1 MGISL
6 KELLLAALFA
16 GLTAVGAFIRI
27 PFPVVPLTLHMFV
40 VFLAGLY
47 LGPKV
52 GMFSQWA
59 YLLLGLSGVPVF
71 SGGGGVS
78 YVLSPTFGY
87 LLSYPFAAWIAGRIA
102 YGGPPTL
109 MRNLRAS
116 LSALL
121 LVYLLGTLVL
131 SLNLNFI
138 AGKDVSP
145 VRAIQ
150 IAVLPFIVPDML
162 KALAAS
168 LLALRLRAANG
179 AGRP

>member
-1 MGISL
+1 
-6 KELLLAALFA
+6 
-16 GLTAVGAFIRI
+16 
-27 PFPVVPLTLHMFV
+27 
-40 VFLAGLY
+40 
-47 LGPKV
+47 
-52 GMFSQWA
+52 
-59 YLLLGLSGVPVF
+59 
-71 SGGGGVS
+71 
-78 YVLSPTFGY
+78 
-87 LLSYPFAAWIAGRIA
+87 
-102 YGGPPTL
+102 